1 MRAHVEVDAD
11 EVMRVLE
18 TMPALACEAAV
29 VVPSSAEV
37 SEQTAKSMLASKC
50 EAAVVVPSSAE
61 ASEQRVER
69 VGRGDRRHAGPC
81 CSEAQ
86 RTLSPVLPCVAA
98 SASAS
103 ALASA
108 SRSAELAEVEM
119 NQAVPPCQAAAI
131 APQSASQRELAPEPS
146 SERLHSVRSIEPVHD
161 SQSSSYDRLERR
173 NHSSRRSAELE
184 PVQDSQRSSCDGQE
198 RRNHSSRRSAEL
210 DEEHHHSQDDSYS
223 GLFLRS
229 TYLQHMPRR
238 TAPTAPAA
246 AVAAT
251 SLEVAA
257 PRHGDQVLPVDAA
270 PHATARRE
278 LDFDIDARRSLSSI
292 IADGRSQL
300 SQEQPRHSGPESLAP
315 RERLSGG
322 REVRTRRAR
331 GRPGGR
337 NARSP
342 SGRRR
347 IASEVVHRPRSR
359 RANTGLD
366 AQDRHQGALSSG
378 SDSHGLRAY
387 LAAVLQ
393 AVEDAPLAEGAA
405 DGSAD
410 VALESLWGHLETSEA
425 QEDLSNAC
433 AICLDDMVQGE
444 CVTTL
449 PCQHSFHTHCICSWL
464 PASMTCPLCKRPL
477 ATCM

>member
-1 MRAHVEVDAD
+1 M
-11 EVMRVLE
+11 M
-18 TMPALACEAAV
+18 ALV
-29 VVPSSAEV
+29 
-37 SEQTAKSMLASKC
+37 
-50 EAAVVVPSSAE
+50 
-61 ASEQRVER
+61 
-69 VGRGDRRHAGPC
+69 
-81 CSEAQ
+81 
-86 RTLSPVLPCVAA
+86 
-98 SASAS
+98 
-103 ALASA
+103 
-108 SRSAELAEVEM
+108 
-119 NQAVPPCQAAAI
+119 I
-131 APQSASQRELAPEPS
+131 
-146 SERLHSVRSIEPVHD
+146 
-161 SQSSSYDRLERR
+161 
-173 NHSSRRSAELE
+173 
-184 PVQDSQRSSCDGQE
+184 
-198 RRNHSSRRSAEL
+198 RNHSSRRSAEL

-347 IASEVVHRPRSR
+347 IASEVVQRPRSR

-366 AQDRHQGALSSG
+366 AQGALSSG

-387 LAAVLQ
+387 LVAVLQ